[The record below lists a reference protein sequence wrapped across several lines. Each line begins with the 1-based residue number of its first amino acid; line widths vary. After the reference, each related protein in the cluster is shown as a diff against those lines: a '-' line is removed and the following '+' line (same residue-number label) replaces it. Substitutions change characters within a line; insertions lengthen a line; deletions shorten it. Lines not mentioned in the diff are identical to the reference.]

1 MDKQLLHN
9 IFDHYDCL
17 SERKLL
23 DYVNNSLSNIE
34 RNEVER
40 HTINCKFCSDAI
52 DGFMGQEN
60 SIANYQ
66 SLKQNPFYRKRKTKT
81 ILWLSGIAASILAIL
96 IVNNLNSLKLDN
108 QFTAEGDKK
117 NLKEVT
123 IQYTVKDSVNLDHQ
137 PQIKKQEKNI
147 SLESSKTHKEEV
159 SSPRQKPS
167 EVINKKSKPDFS
179 TTNFETDNNEEIGEI
194 KIVKEVFETRAAQN
208 KSQTKADLNKLNEEN
223 TVVINEKRN
232 YFKTNAKLEP
242 KDTNSFNYE
251 TDSVPNLN
259 IQEINEVESN
269 SRKKLKDK
277 YIAPLSALDS
287 GITFYENKQFEN
299 AIKQLNTLKKAD
311 PDYFKAQL
319 YTGKSHLKLNRPLVS
334 VKFLTEAL
342 KGNKKTKKEAKSLLK
357 SIK

>member
-1 MDKQLLHN
+1 MDEQLLHN

-17 SERKLL
+17 SEQKLS

-52 DGFMGQEN
+52 DGFMKQEN

-96 IVNNLNSLKLDN
+96 IVNNLKLNN

-117 NLKEVT
+117 IIKEVA

-147 SLESSKTHKEEV
+147 SLKSSKTHKKEV
-159 SSPRQKPS
+159 NSPRQKPS
-167 EVINKKSKPDFS
+167 EVINKKSKADFS

-194 KIVKEVFETRAAQN
+194 KIVKEVLETRAAQN
-208 KSQTKADLNKLNEEN
+208 KSQTTADLNKLNEEN
-223 TVVINEKRN
+223 TIVINEKRN
-232 YFKTNAKLEP
+232 YFKTNAKLKP
-242 KDTNSFNYE
+242 KNTHSFNYE

-277 YIAPLSALDS
+277 SKYIAPLSALDS

-299 AIKQLNTLKKAD
+299 AIKQLNALKKAD

-319 YTGKSHLKLNRPLVS
+319 YTGKSHLKLNRPLDS